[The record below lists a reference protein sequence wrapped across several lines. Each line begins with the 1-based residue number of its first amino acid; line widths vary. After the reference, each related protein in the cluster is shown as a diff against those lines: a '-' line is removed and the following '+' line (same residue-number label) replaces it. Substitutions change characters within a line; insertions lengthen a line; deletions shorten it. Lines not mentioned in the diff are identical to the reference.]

1 MYLDKFLNYLSFER
15 KYSIHTI
22 NSYDN
27 DIRGFLKFL
36 KNNNTKIDNDLNY
49 SFIRQW
55 IVELS
60 ESKISPV
67 TINRKTSSL
76 KSYFN
81 FLVRTGSISKSP
93 LKGHKNLK
101 TNGKLVEPFTE
112 KELDEIFKN
121 FSNYGANDRDKL
133 VIELLYSTGIRR
145 EELINIKVSD
155 INFENKLIKIK
166 GKRNKER
173 LVPILPSLKLS
184 IEKHLLKNKSKY
196 LFSSKDGNMIS
207 KSTIYRII
215 KKYFRKVSTKVKL
228 SPHVLRHTFATHLLN
243 NGADINSI
251 KEILGH
257 SSLSSTQIYT
267 KIKMP
272 KIISDY
278 KKSHPREI

>member
-1 MYLDKFLNYLSFER
+1 MYLDKFLDYLSFEK
-15 KYSIHTI
+15 KYSTHTLE
-22 NSYDN
+22 SYRN
-27 DIRGFLKFL
+27 DIKGFLRFL
-36 KNNNTKIDNDLNY
+36 KKNSVKIDNELNY

-60 ESKISPV
+60 EKNIAPV

-81 FLVRTGSISKSP
+81 FLIRTGTISKSP
-93 LKGHKNLK
+93 LKVHRNLK
-101 TNGKLVEPFTE
+101 TKSKIVEPFSE
-112 KELDEIFKN
+112 KEIEEIFQN
-121 FSNYGANDRDKL
+121 FSNHGINKRDQL

-145 EELINIKVSD
+145 DELINLLVSD
-155 INFENKLIKIK
+155 INFENKLIKVK

-173 LVPILPSLKLS
+173 LVPILPTLQNS
-184 IEKHLLKNKSKY
+184 IEKYLINNTSKY
-196 LFSSKDGNMIS
+196 LFPSKDGGMIS
-207 KSTIYRII
+207 KSTVYRII
-215 KKYFRKVSTKVKL
+215 NRYFRKVSTKVKL

-267 KIKMP
+267 KIQMP

-278 KKSHPREI
+278 KKNHPREI

>member
-1 MYLDKFLNYLSFER
+1 M
-15 KYSIHTI
+15 
-22 NSYDN
+22 
-27 DIRGFLKFL
+27 
-36 KNNNTKIDNDLNY
+36 
-49 SFIRQW
+49 
-55 IVELS
+55 
-60 ESKISPV
+60 
-67 TINRKTSSL
+67 
-76 KSYFN
+76 
-81 FLVRTGSISKSP
+81 
-93 LKGHKNLK
+93 
-101 TNGKLVEPFTE
+101 
-112 KELDEIFKN
+112 
-121 FSNYGANDRDKL
+121 
-133 VIELLYSTGIRR
+133 
-145 EELINIKVSD
+145 
-155 INFENKLIKIK
+155 
-166 GKRNKER
+166 
-173 LVPILPSLKLS
+173 VPILPSLKLS

>member
-1 MYLDKFLNYLSFER
+1 M
-15 KYSIHTI
+15 
-22 NSYDN
+22 
-27 DIRGFLKFL
+27 
-36 KNNNTKIDNDLNY
+36 NY

-60 ESKISPV
+60 ETKISPV

-121 FSNYGANDRDKL
+121 FSNYGANERDKL

-173 LVPILPSLKLS
+173 LVPILPSLQLS
-184 IEKHLLKNKSKY
+184 IEKYLLNNKSKY
-196 LFSSKDGNMIS
+196 LFSSKDGDMIS
-207 KSTIYRII
+207 KSTVYRII

>member
-1 MYLDKFLNYLSFER
+1 MYLDKYLDYLSYER
-15 KYSIHTI
+15 KYSINTLD
-22 NSYDN
+22 SYKN
-27 DIRGFLKFL
+27 DVKGFLTFL
-36 KNNNTKIDNDLNY
+36 KKNRTPINNDLNY
-49 SFIRQW
+49 SFVRQW

-60 ESKISPV
+60 EKKISPI

-81 FLVRTGSISKSP
+81 FLIRTGSISKSP
-93 LKGHKNLK
+93 LKGHRNLK
-101 TNGKLVEPFTE
+101 TNSKIVEPFTE
-112 KELDEIFKN
+112 KEIEKIFQNFKN
-121 FSNYGANDRDKL
+121 DGVKDRDQL
-133 VIELLYSTGIRR
+133 VIEVLYSTGIRR

-155 INFENKLIKIK
+155 INFENQLIKVK

-173 LVPILPSLKLS
+173 LVPILPT
-184 IEKHLLKNKSKY
+184 LKNSIQKYLTKNSYKY
-196 LFSSKDGNMIS
+196 LFSSKNGGRIS
-207 KSTIYRII
+207 KSTVYRII
-215 KKYFRKVSTKVKL
+215 NRYFRKVSTKVKL

>member
-15 KYSIHTI
+15 KYSVHTI

-60 ESKISPV
+60 ETKISPV

-101 TNGKLVEPFTE
+101 TKGKLVEPFTE

-173 LVPILPSLKLS
+173 LVPILPSL
-184 IEKHLLKNKSKY
+184 
-196 LFSSKDGNMIS
+196 
-207 KSTIYRII
+207 
-215 KKYFRKVSTKVKL
+215 
-228 SPHVLRHTFATHLLN
+228 
-243 NGADINSI
+243 
-251 KEILGH
+251 
-257 SSLSSTQIYT
+257 
-267 KIKMP
+267 
-272 KIISDY
+272 
-278 KKSHPREI
+278 

>member
-1 MYLDKFLNYLSFER
+1 MYLDKFLDYLSFEK
-15 KYSIHTI
+15 KYSTHTLE
-22 NSYDN
+22 SYKN
-27 DIRGFLKFL
+27 DIKGFLRFL
-36 KNNNTKIDNDLNY
+36 KKNSVKIDNELNY

-60 ESKISPV
+60 EKNIAPV

-81 FLVRTGSISKSP
+81 FLIRTGTISKSP
-93 LKGHKNLK
+93 LKVHRNLK
-101 TNGKLVEPFTE
+101 TKSKIVEPFSE
-112 KELDEIFKN
+112 KEIEEIFQN
-121 FSNYGANDRDKL
+121 FSNHGINKRDQL

-145 EELINIKVSD
+145 DELINLLVSD
-155 INFENKLIKIK
+155 INFENKLIKVK

-173 LVPILPSLKLS
+173 LVPILPTLQNS
-184 IEKHLLKNKSKY
+184 IEKYLINNTSKY
-196 LFSSKDGNMIS
+196 LFPSKDGGMIS
-207 KSTIYRII
+207 KSTVYRII
-215 KKYFRKVSTKVKL
+215 NRYFRKVSTKVKL

-267 KIKMP
+267 KIQMP

-278 KKSHPREI
+278 KKNHPREI

>member
-1 MYLDKFLNYLSFER
+1 MYLDKFLDYLSFEK
-15 KYSIHTI
+15 KYSTHTLE
-22 NSYDN
+22 SYKN
-27 DIRGFLKFL
+27 DIKGFLRFL
-36 KNNNTKIDNDLNY
+36 KKNSVKIDNELNY

-60 ESKISPV
+60 EKNIAPV

-81 FLVRTGSISKSP
+81 FLIRTGTISKSP
-93 LKGHKNLK
+93 LKVHRNLK
-101 TNGKLVEPFTE
+101 TKAKIVEPFSE
-112 KELDEIFKN
+112 KEIEEIFQN
-121 FSNYGANDRDKL
+121 FSNHGINKRDQL

-145 EELINIKVSD
+145 DELINLLVSD
-155 INFENKLIKIK
+155 INFENKLIKVK

-173 LVPILPSLKLS
+173 LVPILPTLQNS
-184 IEKHLLKNKSKY
+184 IEKYLINNTSKY
-196 LFSSKDGNMIS
+196 LFPAKDGGMIS
-207 KSTIYRII
+207 KSTVYRII
-215 KKYFRKVSTKVKL
+215 NRYFRKVSTKVKL

-267 KIKMP
+267 KIQMP

>member
-1 MYLDKFLNYLSFER
+1 MYLDKFLDYLSFEK
-15 KYSIHTI
+15 KYSNHTLE
-22 NSYDN
+22 SYRN
-27 DIRGFLKFL
+27 DIKGFLRFL
-36 KNNNTKIDNDLNY
+36 KKNSVKIDNELNY

-60 ESKISPV
+60 EKNIAPV

-81 FLVRTGSISKSP
+81 FLIRTGTISKSP
-93 LKGHKNLK
+93 LKVHRNLK
-101 TNGKLVEPFTE
+101 TKSKIVEPFSE
-112 KELDEIFKN
+112 KEIEEIFQN
-121 FSNYGANDRDKL
+121 FSNHGINKRDQL

-145 EELINIKVSD
+145 DELINLLVSD
-155 INFENKLIKIK
+155 INFENKLIKVK

-173 LVPILPSLKLS
+173 LVPILPTLQNS
-184 IEKHLLKNKSKY
+184 IEKYLINNTSKY
-196 LFSSKDGNMIS
+196 LFPSKDGGMIS
-207 KSTIYRII
+207 KSTVYRII
-215 KKYFRKVSTKVKL
+215 NRYFRKVSTKVKL

-267 KIKMP
+267 KIQMP

-278 KKSHPREI
+278 KKNHPREI

>member
-1 MYLDKFLNYLSFER
+1 MYLDKYLDYLSFEK
-15 KYSIHTI
+15 KYSVNTLE
-22 NSYDN
+22 SYKN
-27 DIRGFLKFL
+27 DVQGFLTFL
-36 KNNNTKIDNDLNY
+36 KKNGTPINNDLNY

-60 ESKISPV
+60 ENKISPI

-81 FLVRTGSISKSP
+81 FLIRTGCINKSP
-93 LKGHKNLK
+93 LKGHRNLK
-101 TNGKLVEPFTE
+101 TKGKIVEPFTQKEIE
-112 KELDEIFKN
+112 KIFQN
-121 FSNYGANDRDKL
+121 FTNDGINDRDML
-133 VIELLYSTGIRR
+133 IIEVLYSTGIRR
-145 EELINIKVSD
+145 EELINIKVKD
-155 INFENKLIKIK
+155 INFENQLIKVK

-173 LVPILPSLKLS
+173 LVPILPT
-184 IEKHLLKNKSKY
+184 LKNSIQKYLTKNSSKY
-196 LFSSKDGNMIS
+196 LFSSKHGGRIS
-207 KSTIYRII
+207 KSTVYRII
-215 KKYFRKVSTKVKL
+215 NRYFRKVSTKAKL

>member
-1 MYLDKFLNYLSFER
+1 MYLDKYLDYLSFEK
-15 KYSIHTI
+15 KYSVNTLE
-22 NSYDN
+22 SYKN
-27 DIRGFLKFL
+27 DVQGFLTFL
-36 KNNNTKIDNDLNY
+36 KKNGTPINNDLNY

-60 ESKISPV
+60 ENKISPI

-81 FLVRTGSISKSP
+81 FLIRTGCINKSP
-93 LKGHKNLK
+93 LKGHRNLK
-101 TNGKLVEPFTE
+101 TKSKIVEPFTDKEIE
-112 KELDEIFKN
+112 KIFQN
-121 FSNYGANDRDKL
+121 FTNDGINDRDQL
-133 VIELLYSTGIRR
+133 VIEVLYSTGIRR

-155 INFENKLIKIK
+155 INFENQLIKVK

-173 LVPILPSLKLS
+173 LVPILPTLENSIKKYLS
-184 IEKHLLKNKSKY
+184 KTSSKY
-196 LFSSKDGNMIS
+196 LFFSKDGSKIS
-207 KSTIYRII
+207 KSTVYRII
-215 KKYFRKVSTKVKL
+215 NRYFRKVSTKAKL

>member
-60 ESKISPV
+60 ETKISPV

-173 LVPILPSLKLS
+173 LVPILPSLKL
-184 IEKHLLKNKSKY
+184 
-196 LFSSKDGNMIS
+196 
-207 KSTIYRII
+207 
-215 KKYFRKVSTKVKL
+215 
-228 SPHVLRHTFATHLLN
+228 
-243 NGADINSI
+243 
-251 KEILGH
+251 
-257 SSLSSTQIYT
+257 
-267 KIKMP
+267 
-272 KIISDY
+272 
-278 KKSHPREI
+278 

>member
-1 MYLDKFLNYLSFER
+1 MYLDKFLDYLSFEK
-15 KYSIHTI
+15 KYSINTLV
-22 NSYDN
+22 SYKN
-27 DIRGFLKFL
+27 DIQGFLTFIK
-36 KNNNTKIDNDLNY
+36 KNGIPIDNDLNY

-60 ESKISPV
+60 EKKISPV

-81 FLVRTGSISKSP
+81 FLIRTGSISKSP
-93 LKGHKNLK
+93 LKGHRNLK
-101 TNGKLVEPFTE
+101 TKGKIVEPFTE
-112 KELDEIFKN
+112 KEIEKIFQN
-121 FSNYGANDRDKL
+121 FANEGINQRDQL
-133 VIELLYSTGIRR
+133 VIEFLYSTGIRR

-155 INFENKLIKIK
+155 INFESDLVKVK

-173 LVPILPSLKLS
+173 LVPILPTLKHS
-184 IEKHLLKNKSKY
+184 IEKYLTKNSSKY
-196 LFSSKDGNMIS
+196 LFSSRDGGMIS
-207 KSTIYRII
+207 KSTVYRII
-215 KKYFRKVSTKVKL
+215 NRYFRQVSTKVKL

-243 NGADINSI
+243 RGADINSI

>member
-1 MYLDKFLNYLSFER
+1 MYLDKFLNYLSFEK
-15 KYSIHTI
+15 KYSFHTVY
-22 NSYDN
+22 SYDN
-27 DIRGFLKFL
+27 DIRDFLKFL

-60 ESKISPV
+60 ETKISPV

-101 TNGKLVEPFTE
+101 TIGKLVEPFTE

-184 IEKHLLKNKSKY
+184 IEKYLLKNKSKY
-196 LFSSKDGNMIS
+196 LFSSKDGDMIS
-207 KSTIYRII
+207 KSTVYRII

>member
-1 MYLDKFLNYLSFER
+1 MYLDKYLDYLSFEK
-15 KYSIHTI
+15 KYSVNTLE
-22 NSYDN
+22 SYKN
-27 DIRGFLKFL
+27 DVQGFLTFL
-36 KNNNTKIDNDLNY
+36 KKNGTPINNDLNY

-60 ESKISPV
+60 ENKISPI

-81 FLVRTGSISKSP
+81 FLIRTGCINKSP
-93 LKGHKNLK
+93 LKGHRNLK
-101 TNGKLVEPFTE
+101 TKSKIVEPFTDKEIE
-112 KELDEIFKN
+112 KIFQNFKN
-121 FSNYGANDRDKL
+121 DGIKGRDQL
-133 VIELLYSTGIRR
+133 VIEVLYSTGIRR

-155 INFENKLIKIK
+155 INFENQLIKVK

-173 LVPILPSLKLS
+173 LVPILPTLINS
-184 IEKHLLKNKSKY
+184 IQKYLMKNSSKY
-196 LFSSKDGNMIS
+196 LFSSKDGTRIS
-207 KSTIYRII
+207 KSTVYRII
-215 KKYFRKVSTKVKL
+215 NRYFRKVSTKAKL

>member
-15 KYSIHTI
+15 KYSVHTI

-36 KNNNTKIDNDLNY
+36 ENNNTKIDNDLNY

-60 ESKISPV
+60 ETKISPV

-184 IEKHLLKNKSKY
+184 IESLRDGRMGTNLSLFLFPLILIN
-196 LFSSKDGNMIS
+196 LFSKLMSETFILIS
-207 KSTIYRII
+207 S
-215 KKYFRKVSTKVKL
+215 S
-228 SPHVLRHTFATHLLN
+228 LLMPVEYN
-243 NGADINSI
+243 NSI
-251 KEILGH
+251 TNL
-257 SSLSSTQIYT
+257 SLSFA
-267 KIKMP
+267 P
-272 KIISDY
+272 
-278 KKSHPREI
+278 

>member
-1 MYLDKFLNYLSFER
+1 MYLYKFIDYLSYEK

-22 NSYDN
+22 RSYKS
-27 DIRGFLKFL
+27 DIEGFLIFL
-36 KNNNTKIDNDLNY
+36 KKNDTPIDNDLNY

-55 IVELS
+55 IVELA
-60 ESKISPV
+60 ESKISTV
-67 TINRKTSSL
+67 TINRKISSL
-76 KSYFN
+76 KSYFK
-81 FLVRTGSISKSP
+81 FLVTIGCLSKSP
-93 LKGHKNLK
+93 TEGHRNLK
-101 TNGKLVEPFTE
+101 TKGTIVEPFSE
-112 KELDEIFKN
+112 KEIEKIFKN
-121 FSNYGANDRDKL
+121 FSNHDVNERDKL
-133 VIELLYSTGIRR
+133 IIEFLYCTGVRR
-145 EELINIKVSD
+145 QELINLKVSD
-155 INFENKLIKIK
+155 INFETQLIRVL

-173 LVPILPSLKLS
+173 LVPMLPNLKHS
-184 IEKHLLKNKSKY
+184 IEKYLLKNKSEY
-196 LFSSKDGNMIS
+196 LFSSKNGGMIS

-215 KKYFRKVSTKVKL
+215 NKYFRKVSTKVKL

-257 SSLSSTQIYT
+257 NSLSSTQIYT